1 MATMVRFSRFLVLA
15 IGLMSSLT
23 PAIAWDSHALIALA
37 RSAVKAEVEGK
48 VPPKPAT
55 KSPARPVFVTIEIE
69 GRVAGCR
76 GSLAARTGSLEEEV
90 ILAARAAAKHDP
102 RYAPLSPKDIP
113 RILVTV
119 TVVNGTQPLDDV
131 NSLTPA
137 DGLVLKSGA
146 KVGVVLPWEGKDPKI
161 RLGWAYR
168 KAGVKPGTSV
178 RLYKLKAERY
188 RG

>member
-1 MATMVRFSRFLVLA
+1 MLRVSLFSVLA
-15 IGLMSSLT
+15 IALFASLA
-23 PAIAWDSHALIALA
+23 PAAAYDSGALIAIA
-37 RSAVKAEVEGK
+37 HSAVKAEVEGK
-48 VPPKPAT
+48 TPPKSAS
-55 KSPARPVFVTIEIE
+55 KSPARPVFVTIEIK
-69 GRVAGCR
+69 GKVIGCR
-76 GSLAARTGSLEEEV
+76 GSLTARTGSLEEEV

-102 RYAPLSPKDIP
+102 RYAPLSTKDLP

-119 TVVNGTQPLDDV
+119 TVVNAMEPIDDV

-146 KVGVVLPWEGKDPKI
+146 KVGVVLPWEGKDSKT

-168 KAGVKPGTSV
+168 KAGVRPGTSV
-178 RLYKLKAERY
+178 RLYKLKAEKY